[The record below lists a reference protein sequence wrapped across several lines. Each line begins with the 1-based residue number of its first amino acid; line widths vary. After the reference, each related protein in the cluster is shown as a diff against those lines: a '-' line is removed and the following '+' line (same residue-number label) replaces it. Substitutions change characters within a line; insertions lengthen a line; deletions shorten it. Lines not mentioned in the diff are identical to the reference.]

1 MRQFL
6 SDLVRSGL
14 LVAGL
19 LPGFALSAE
28 ASQLALRVQA
38 KVTRQQDQKIALAK
52 VPKGKVQSFELEKE
66 NGKLVWSSAL
76 SLPTSENIAE
86 VQLDAITG
94 EVVSNQVETPAEQAR
109 EAAADKVERR
119 VLKQQ

>member
-6 SDLVRSGL
+6 ADLVRSGL

-28 ASQLALRVQA
+28 ETQLALRAQA
-38 KVTRQQDQKIALAK
+38 KVTRQQAQKIALAK

-66 NGKLVWSSAL
+66 NGKLVWSFDF
-76 SLPTSENIAE
+76 SLPTSNNIAE
-86 VQLDAITG
+86 VQVDAITG
-94 EVVSNQVETPAEQAR
+94 EVVSNQVETPAEQSR
-109 EAAADKVERR
+109 EAAADKVQRR